1 MPLEVP
7 KSFYWVMAAICV
19 LILLVLTQTS
29 FFKHEK
35 PDALRA
41 GIEVL
46 ELDSFWTEKSASTL
60 EVTMVP
66 AITCK
71 IRNQRAAPLEYV
83 QVSAV
88 FAFVGDSQTLGD
100 SFAYPIEGTPL
111 LTGQI
116 TGTIRLK
123 SNFGYRA
130 SSKQAFL
137 NNPAFKPVEVKFFAQ
152 SRASG
157 PVLIGTYKVSRRL
170 EGVAE
175 IPQTQPSVLPMRVE

>member
-7 KSFYWVMAAICV
+7 RSFYWVMAAICV
-19 LILLVLTQTS
+19 LILLILTQTS

-35 PDALRA
+35 PDAIRA
-41 GIEVL
+41 GVEII
-46 ELDSFWTEKSASTL
+46 ELDSFWTEKSASPT

-66 AITCK
+66 AITFR
-71 IRNQRAAPLEYV
+71 IRNKRAAPLEYL
-83 QVSAV
+83 QVNGV
-88 FAFVGDSQTLGD
+88 FAFVGDAQTLGD
-100 SFAYPIEGTPL
+100 SFGYPIEGAPL
-111 LTGQI
+111 PTGQT
-116 TGTIRLK
+116 TGVIRLK

-137 NNPAFKPVEVKFFAQ
+137 DNPGFKPVEVKLFAQ

-157 PVLIGTYKVSRRL
+157 PVLIGTYPVSRRL

-175 IPQTQPSVLPMRVE
+175 IPQTQPAVLPMKVE